1 MQSCEKSG
9 KGIGNSIPY
18 GKVGVEQQTLC
29 DDADAAAES
38 AVVVAFRRKEC
49 NVLNEKGMKEYNL
62 KINGNDYRVVIK
74 GMEGA
79 RADVEVN
86 GKPYE
91 VAVGEEPKAKQST
104 VAAPAAVSAPAV
116 QASAAPAAQ
125 PAAAGGTIKSP
136 LPGVIMDIRVAVGDT
151 VSVGQC
157 LMVLEAMKMENNV
170 DSDKAGTV
178 REIRV
183 ATGDS
188 VLEGDVLIVIE
199 N

>member
-1 MQSCEKSG
+1 
-9 KGIGNSIPY
+9 
-18 GKVGVEQQTLC
+18 
-29 DDADAAAES
+29 
-38 AVVVAFRRKEC
+38 
-49 NVLNEKGMKEYNL
+49 MKEYNL
-62 KINGNDYRVVIK
+62 KINGNDYRVVVK
-74 GMEGA
+74 DVDGT

-91 VAVGEEPKAKQST
+91 VVVGEEPKADRPMATAPT
-104 VAAPAAVSAPAV
+104 VTPVPAAPV
-116 QASAAPAAQ
+116 QAAPAAQ
-125 PAAAGGTIKSP
+125 PASGGVIKSP
-136 LPGVIMDIRVAVGDT
+136 LPGVIMDIRVAVGDK

-178 REIRV
+178 REIKV
-183 ATGDS
+183 AAGDS

>member
-1 MQSCEKSG
+1 
-9 KGIGNSIPY
+9 
-18 GKVGVEQQTLC
+18 
-29 DDADAAAES
+29 
-38 AVVVAFRRKEC
+38 
-49 NVLNEKGMKEYNL
+49 
-62 KINGNDYRVVIK
+62 
-74 GMEGA
+74 
-79 RADVEVN
+79 
-86 GKPYE
+86 
-91 VAVGEEPKAKQST
+91 
-104 VAAPAAVSAPAV
+104 
-116 QASAAPAAQ
+116 
-125 PAAAGGTIKSP
+125 
-136 LPGVIMDIRVAVGDT
+136 MDIRVAVGDT

>member
-1 MQSCEKSG
+1 MQGCEKSG
-9 KGIGNSIPY
+9 KGIGSAVPY

-29 DDADAAAES
+29 DDTDATAES

-104 VAAPAAVSAPAV
+104 A
-116 QASAAPAAQ
+116 AAPAAQ